1 MNKLELYSDLSF
13 NFDTDFES
21 MLMESMIDEAECEAH
36 ETHMALES
44 YLAKKNDESIDDALE
59 SLMSVIEG
67 EDEDCCDDDE
77 KEAYLRSVC
86 EAADSSL
93 GQKIVAA
100 WKHFVA
106 RIRLLIN
113 RISNSIKNIIT
124 NFSMKITA
132 QKIDKIQNIR
142 IDKNYK
148 RYLESLPKIINLF
161 DKMNYDEVKKIS
173 NLLSDESFTEEKDI
187 YEREKI
193 KVSKEQLKQYISDI
207 TAALKVASL
216 ALKRVDNQINMEKI
230 YDSEARENISII
242 RNGIST
248 GLNRIRLCASFIAI
262 TVDSIFKWNSFENK
276 YVNKG
281 KRMDEKIEKKA
292 SQLNKKYEKLDEK
305 IKDDEKFEKKANQ
318 LNKKYEKMRKKFDD
332 DAFID
337 DAKFNEKRDELS
349 NRFAEKYDKINKLW
363 H

>member
-1 MNKLELYSDLSF
+1 
-13 NFDTDFES
+13 
-21 MLMESMIDEAECEAH
+21 
-36 ETHMALES
+36 
-44 YLAKKNDESIDDALE
+44 
-59 SLMSVIEG
+59 MSVLEG
-67 EDEDCCDDDE
+67 EDEDFLNDDE
-77 KEAYLRSVC
+77 KEVYLPSVC
-86 EAADSSL
+86 EAVDLSL

-113 RISNSIKNIIT
+113 RIANSIKNIIT

-148 RYLESLPKIINLF
+148 RYLESLSKVINLF
-161 DKMNYDEVKKIS
+161 DKMNYDEVRKIS

-193 KVSKEQLKQYISDI
+193 KVSKEQLKRYISDI

-216 ALKRVDNQINMEKI
+216 ALKRVDNQINMEKN

-262 TVDSIFKWNSFENK
+262 TVDSIFKWKSSENK
-276 YVNKG
+276 YVDKG
-281 KRMDEKIEKKA
+281 NHM
-292 SQLNKKYEKLDEK
+292 
-305 IKDDEKFEKKANQ
+305 DEKFEKKANQ
-318 LNKKYEKMRKKFDD
+318 LNKKYEKMRKKFEDG
-332 DAFID
+332 AVID
-337 DAKFNEKRDELS
+337 DTKLYAKRDEIAD
-349 NRFAEKYDKINKLW
+349 RFDEKYDKINKLW